1 MFMTY
6 LVLLTC
12 YLYFQLCSQP
22 SAILP
27 LWCVL
32 LAIQYSWL
40 HLHSFLWKTKTE
52 ITLKPIHGN
61 LRSGSTHLLSP
72 YSVHIS
78 SACQI
83 NSLCYHLPPCPTQS
97 LLQKIGPNKIDRM
110 SVQDPFQVLV
120 DSLKKVLQNPPVSP
134 ATFCSCTFTCCL

>member
-6 LVLLTC
+6 LALLTC
-12 YLYFQLCSQP
+12 YLSFQLCSP
-22 SAILP
+22 LSAILL

-40 HLHSFLWKTKTE
+40 HLHSFLWKTKTV

-61 LRSGSTHLLSP
+61 LRSGSAHLLFPNSAR
-72 YSVHIS
+72 IS

-83 NSLCYHLPPCPTQS
+83 NSLCYHLPLCPTQS
-97 LLQKIGPNKIDRM
+97 LLHREADTLCQFKSR
-110 SVQDPFQVLV
+110 
-120 DSLKKVLQNPPVSP
+120 LKTHLLTWLTHN
-134 ATFCSCTFTCCL
+134 TLIHF